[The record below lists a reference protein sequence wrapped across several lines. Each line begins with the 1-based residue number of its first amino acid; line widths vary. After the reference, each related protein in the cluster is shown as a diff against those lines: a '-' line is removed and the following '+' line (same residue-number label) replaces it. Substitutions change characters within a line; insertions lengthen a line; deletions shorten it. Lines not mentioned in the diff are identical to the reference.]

1 MILRDIT
8 NLKLITYGTW
18 KSPSCWF
25 TAARKCLNGRQDST
39 HSLQDKKTFSPHRA
53 LKGQMLQQVSIKYCT
68 ISLRRFLLKHKEH
81 GKLGEKNWL
90 VAQTDLVPT
99 PLRENGRGK
108 WRVLKKSS
116 PTQPAQIQQRHSST
130 PSIFPKRTAI
140 RKKSL
145 LYFGGDQNWKKNQT
159 QNWRKKGNVT

>member
-1 MILRDIT
+1 MKMPLLLIHSSLEM
-8 NLKLITYGTW
+8 LKW
-18 KSPSCWF
+18 Q
-25 TAARKCLNGRQDST
+25 ARFYTQFARQENI
-39 HSLQDKKTFSPHRA
+39 FSPHRA

-68 ISLRRFLLKHKEH
+68 IRLKRFLLKHKEH

-90 VAQTDLVPT
+90 VAQTDLVPI

-116 PTQPAQIQQRHSST
+116 QTPFSTQPAQIQQRHSST